1 MFSEKSFR
9 FISVGDK
16 SMRITDIIEKKKHG
30 IRLEDKEIQ
39 YLINGYVSGK
49 AADYQLAAFA
59 MAVYFQGMD
68 DAETATLTM
77 CMAESGHLL
86 DLSAFGNLSVDK
98 HSTGGVGD
106 KTTLIV
112 APLVA
117 SLGGYIAKMSGRGL
131 GHTGGTIDKLTAIP
145 GYKTALEEDAFIRQT
160 QEIGISVIQAGGVFA
175 PADGKLYALRDV
187 TATVDS
193 IPLIA
198 SSVMS
203 KKIAAGAK
211 NIVLDVKT
219 GSGALMKTYEDSL
232 LLAKTM
238 VSIGKKC
245 GRNVTALI
253 TDMDSP
259 LGNAVGNTLEVE
271 EAIAVLRGG
280 GPKDL
285 CTICQHLAGEM
296 LALVHGGNAEE
307 WRNKAAD
314 ALSNGSALQCFYKWI
329 HAQGGDIK
337 TIEDPSLLPHAKHNI
352 VLYAPEAGYIAHT
365 DTQKIGHASLLLG
378 AGRSKKE
385 DSIQMGA
392 GILLSAK
399 RGDYVCKGDLLAT
412 LYTDD
417 ADTFSAAKDE
427 LLSSYTFSST
437 APDVAPL
444 IYETIR

>member
-1 MFSEKSFR
+1 
-9 FISVGDK
+9 
-16 SMRITDIIEKKKHG
+16 MRITDIIEKKKQG
-30 IRLEDKEIQ
+30 IHLKDKEIK
-39 YLINGYVSGK
+39 YLINAYVSGE
-49 AADYQLAAFA
+49 AADYQMAAFA
-59 MAVYFQGMD
+59 MTVYFQGMD
-68 DAETATLTM
+68 NAETAALTM
-77 CMAESGHLL
+77 AMAESGHIL
-86 DLSAFGNLSVDK
+86 DLSVLGNLSVDK

-117 SLGGYIAKMSGRGL
+117 SLGGYVAKMSGRGL
-131 GHTGGTIDKLTAIP
+131 GHTGGTIDKLSAIP
-145 GYKTALEEDAFIRQT
+145 GYKTILDKNTFIRQT
-160 QEIGISVIQAGGVFA
+160 QEIGISVIQAGRIFA
-175 PADGKLYALRDV
+175 PADSKLYALRDV

-219 GSGALMKTYEDSL
+219 GSGALMKTYADSL

-238 VSIGKKC
+238 VSIGKNC

-271 EAIAVLRGG
+271 EAVAVLRGG
-280 GPKDL
+280 GPEDL
-285 CTICQHLAGEM
+285 RTICQHLAGEM
-296 LALVHGGNAEE
+296 LSLVHGGAVEE
-307 WRNKAAD
+307 WRNKAAA
-314 ALSNGSALQCFYKWI
+314 ALSNGVALECFCKWI
-329 HAQGGDIK
+329 RAQGGDSKI
-337 TIEDPSLLPHAKHNI
+337 IDNSSLLPHAKYSTA
-352 VLYAPEAGYIAHT
+352 LYAPDTGYIAHT

-385 DSIQMGA
+385 DTIQMGA
-392 GILLSAK
+392 GIMLSAK
-399 RGDYVCKGDLLAT
+399 RGDYVRKGDLLAS

-417 ADTFSAAKDE
+417 TDTLSAAKDE
-427 LLSSYTFSST
+427 LLSSYTFSTSE
-437 APDVAPL
+437 PDAAPL
-444 IYETIR
+444 IYDVIR

>member
-1 MFSEKSFR
+1 
-9 FISVGDK
+9 
-16 SMRITDIIEKKKHG
+16 MRITDIIEKKKQG
-30 IRLEDKEIQ
+30 IHLEDKEIR
-39 YLINGYVSGK
+39 YLIDAYVSGE
-49 AADYQLAAFA
+49 AADYQMAAFA

-68 DAETATLTM
+68 DAETAALTM
-77 CMAESGHLL
+77 AMAESGHIL
-86 DLSAFGNLSVDK
+86 DLSVLGNLSADK

-117 SLGGYIAKMSGRGL
+117 SLGGYVAKMSGRGL
-131 GHTGGTIDKLTAIP
+131 GHTGGTIDKLSAIP
-145 GYKTALEEDAFIRQT
+145 GYKTALEEDVFIQQT

-175 PADGKLYALRDV
+175 PADSKLYALRDV

-219 GSGALMKTYEDSL
+219 GSGALMKTYADSL

-238 VSIGKKC
+238 VSIGKNC

-271 EAIAVLRGG
+271 EAVAILRGG
-280 GPKDL
+280 GPEDL
-285 CTICQHLAGEM
+285 RIICCHLAGEM
-296 LALVHGGNAEE
+296 LALVHGGDAEE
-307 WRNKAAD
+307 WRNKATA
-314 ALSNGSALQCFYKWI
+314 ALSNGSALEYFCKWI
-329 HAQGGDIK
+329 RAQGGDSK
-337 TIEDPSLLPHAKHNI
+337 TIDNPSLLPHAKYSTA
-352 VLYAPEAGYIAHT
+352 LYAPDTGYIAHT
-365 DTQKIGHASLLLG
+365 ETQKIGHASLLLG

-385 DSIQMGA
+385 DTIQMGA

-399 RGDYVCKGDLLAT
+399 RGDYVCKGDLLAN

-417 ADTFSAAKDE
+417 ADTFSVAKDE

-437 APDVAPL
+437 KSEATPL
-444 IYETIR
+444 IYDVIR

>member
-1 MFSEKSFR
+1 
-9 FISVGDK
+9 
-16 SMRITDIIEKKKHG
+16 MRITDIIEKKKQG
-30 IRLEDKEIQ
+30 IHLEDKEIQ
-39 YLINGYVSGK
+39 YLINAYVSGE
-49 AADYQLAAFA
+49 AADYQMAAFA

-68 DAETATLTM
+68 DAETAALTM
-77 CMAESGHLL
+77 AMAESGHIL
-86 DLSAFGNLSVDK
+86 DLSVLGNLSVDK

-131 GHTGGTIDKLTAIP
+131 GHTGGTIDKLSAIP
-145 GYKTALEEDAFIRQT
+145 GYKTILDEDAFIRQT
-160 QEIGISVIQAGGVFA
+160 QESGISVIQAGGVFA
-175 PADGKLYALRDV
+175 PADSKLYALRDV

-219 GSGALMKTYEDSL
+219 GSGALMKTYADSL

-238 VSIGKKC
+238 VSIGKNC

-271 EAIAVLRGG
+271 EAVAVLRGG
-280 GPKDL
+280 GPEDL
-285 CTICQHLAGEM
+285 RTICQHLAGEM
-296 LALVHGGNAEE
+296 LSLVHGGAAEE
-307 WRNKAAD
+307 WRNKAAA
-314 ALSNGSALQCFYKWI
+314 ALSNGSALECFCKWI
-329 HAQGGDIK
+329 RAQGGDSKI
-337 TIEDPSLLPHAKHNI
+337 IDNSSLLPHAKYSTA
-352 VLYAPEAGYIAHT
+352 LYAPDTGYIAHT

-385 DSIQMGA
+385 DTIQMGA
-392 GILLSAK
+392 GIMLSAK
-399 RGDYVCKGDLLAT
+399 RGDYVRKGDLLAS

-417 ADTFSAAKDE
+417 ADTLSAAKDE
-427 LLSSYTFSST
+427 LLSSYTFSSSK
-437 APDVAPL
+437 PDAAPL
-444 IYETIR
+444 IYDVIR

>member
-1 MFSEKSFR
+1 
-9 FISVGDK
+9 
-16 SMRITDIIEKKKHG
+16 MRITDIIEKKKYG
-30 IRLEDKEIQ
+30 IHLEDKEIQ
-39 YLINGYVSGK
+39 YLIDAYVSGE
-49 AADYQLAAFA
+49 AVDYQLAAFA

-68 DAETATLTM
+68 DAETAALTM
-77 CMAESGHLL
+77 SMAESGHLL
-86 DLSAFGNLSVDK
+86 DLSALGNLSVDK

-117 SLGGYIAKMSGRGL
+117 SLGGYVAKMSGRGL
-131 GHTGGTIDKLTAIP
+131 GHTGGTIDKLSAIP
-145 GYKTALEEDAFIRQT
+145 GYKTVLEEDVFIRQT
-160 QEIGISVIQAGGVFA
+160 QETGISVIQAGGVFA
-175 PADGKLYALRDV
+175 PADSKLYALRDV

-219 GSGALMKTYEDSL
+219 GSGALMKTYEASL

-238 VSIGKKC
+238 VSIGKNC

-271 EAIAVLRGG
+271 EAIAVLHGG

-296 LALVHGGNAEE
+296 LALVHGGTAEE
-307 WRNKAAD
+307 WKGKAAA
-314 ALSNGSALQCFYKWI
+314 ALSNGSALEYFCKWI
-329 HAQGGDIK
+329 HAQGGDSKI
-337 TIEDPSLLPHAKHNI
+337 IEDPSLLPHAKHSMT
-352 VLYAPEAGYIAHT
+352 LYAPEAGYITHT

-385 DSIQMGA
+385 DTIQMGA

-399 RGDYVCKGDLLAT
+399 CGDYVRKGDLLAS

-427 LLSSYTFSST
+427 LLSSYTFSSE
-437 APDVAPL
+437 APEVAPL
-444 IYETIR
+444 IYDIIR

>member
-1 MFSEKSFR
+1 
-9 FISVGDK
+9 
-16 SMRITDIIEKKKHG
+16 MRITDIIEKKKQG
-30 IRLEDKEIQ
+30 IHLKDKEIK
-39 YLINGYVSGK
+39 YLINAYVSGE
-49 AADYQLAAFA
+49 AADYQMAAFA
-59 MAVYFQGMD
+59 MTVYFQGMD
-68 DAETATLTM
+68 NAETAALTM
-77 CMAESGHLL
+77 AMAESGHIL
-86 DLSAFGNLSVDK
+86 DLSVLGNLSVDK

-117 SLGGYIAKMSGRGL
+117 SLGGYVAKMSGRGL
-131 GHTGGTIDKLTAIP
+131 GHTGGTIDKLSAIP
-145 GYKTALEEDAFIRQT
+145 GYKTILDKNTFIRQT
-160 QEIGISVIQAGGVFA
+160 QEIGISVIQAGRIFA
-175 PADGKLYALRDV
+175 PADSKLYALRDV

-219 GSGALMKTYEDSL
+219 GSGALMKTYADSL

-238 VSIGKKC
+238 VSIGKNC

-271 EAIAVLRGG
+271 EAVAVLRGG
-280 GPKDL
+280 GPEDL
-285 CTICQHLAGEM
+285 RTICQHLAGEM
-296 LALVHGGNAEE
+296 LSLVHGGAVEE
-307 WRNKAAD
+307 WRNKAAA
-314 ALSNGSALQCFYKWI
+314 ALSNGIALECFCKWI
-329 HAQGGDIK
+329 RAQGGDSKI
-337 TIEDPSLLPHAKHNI
+337 IDNSSLLPHAKYSTA
-352 VLYAPEAGYIAHT
+352 LYAPDTGYIAHT

-385 DSIQMGA
+385 DTIQMGA
-392 GILLSAK
+392 GIMLSAK
-399 RGDYVCKGDLLAT
+399 RGDYVRKGDLLAS

-417 ADTFSAAKDE
+417 TDTLSAAKDE
-427 LLSSYTFSST
+427 LLSSYTFSTSE
-437 APDVAPL
+437 PDAAPL
-444 IYETIR
+444 IYDVIR